1 MSGFV
6 LSACSTVDLSPEW
19 LHSRS
24 VCIVNF
30 NYCLNGEWHKD
41 DFGQTITPHELYTRM
56 LAGESATTSQV
67 ALGEYLDYFRGFMQ
81 QGKDVLHV
89 TLSSGIS
96 SSYGSACLAAE
107 QLSNEYPGRTIY
119 VVDSLCAS
127 AGYGLL
133 IDRLADLRDEGM
145 ELEELH
151 TWAEEH
157 KLEVNHLF
165 FSSDLT
171 FFVKG
176 GRVSPIA
183 GAVGGMLKICPLMHV
198 ATDGSLQVKEKIRTK
213 HKTKLRT
220 VKRMEELAEG
230 GADYAQ
236 RVFISHAD
244 CLGDAQEVAQLVQQ
258 KFPHIRDNEVH
269 IFDIGA
275 TMGAHTGPGTVALF
289 YWGNPQR
296 WIA

>member
-19 LHSRS
+19 LNSRGI
-24 VCIVNF
+24 CIVNF
-30 NYCLNGEWHKD
+30 NFCLDGVWHKD
-41 DFGQTITPHELYTRM
+41 DFGQTIAPHELYQRM

-67 ALGEYLDYFRGFMQ
+67 SLGDYLDYFRGFVKR
-81 QGKDVLHV
+81 GKDVLHV
-89 TLSSGIS
+89 TLSSGITS
-96 SSYGSACLAAE
+96 TYASACMAAE
-107 QLSNEYPGRTIY
+107 QLCNEFPERKIY

-133 IDRLADLRDEGM
+133 MDRLADLRDEGM
-145 ELEELH
+145 GIDELH
-151 TWAEEH
+151 AWAEAH
-157 KLEVNHLF
+157 KTEVNHLF

-176 GRVSPIA
+176 GRISPIA
-183 GAVGGMLKICPLMHV
+183 GKVGGMLKICPLMHV

-220 VKRMEELAEG
+220 VERMAQLAAG
-230 GADYAQ
+230 GTGYDQ

-244 CLGDAQEVAQLVQQ
+244 CLDDAREVADLITQQ
-258 KFPHIRDNEVH
+258 FPNVRDHEVH
-269 IFDIGA
+269 LFDIGA
-275 TMGAHTGPGTVALF
+275 TIGVHTGPGTVALF
-289 YWGNPQR
+289 FWGDPQR
-296 WIA
+296 W